1 MLTFALV
8 DACLLRLSVVD
19 VDIVSRVVTVT
30 GPKGKLTKSFKHLQL
45 DISKIGK
52 RRLQVE
58 VWWGTKKQ
66 LACVRTV
73 VSHIKNMIVGVTKGY
88 SYKMRFV
95 YNHFPINLAIT
106 NEDKKTKAGD
116 GVEIR
121 NFLGEREVRK
131 VSMLEGCTVTRSAD
145 VKDEIVITGI
155 DLENVS
161 QSAAS
166 IHQSIL
172 AKDKD
177 IRKFLDGI
185 YVSSRTRGD
194 VTQDV

>member
-1 MLTFALV
+1 MKTLV
-8 DACLLRLSVVD
+8 ANQIVVIPEDVTVD
-19 VDIVSRVVTVT
+19 VASRVVTVT
-30 GPKGKLTKSFKHLQL
+30 GPLGKLQKSFKHLQL
-45 DISKIGK
+45 DISKVGK
-52 RRLQVE
+52 RRLKVE

-73 VSHIKNMIVGVTKGY
+73 VAHIKNMIVGVTKGY
-88 SYKMRFV
+88 TYKMRFV
-95 YNHFPINLAIT
+95 YNHFPINLAVT
-106 NEDKKTKAGD
+106 NEDKKTKKGD

-131 VSMLEGCTVTRSAD
+131 VPMLEGCTVLRSAD

-155 DLENVS
+155 DIESVS

-172 AKDKD
+172 ARNKD